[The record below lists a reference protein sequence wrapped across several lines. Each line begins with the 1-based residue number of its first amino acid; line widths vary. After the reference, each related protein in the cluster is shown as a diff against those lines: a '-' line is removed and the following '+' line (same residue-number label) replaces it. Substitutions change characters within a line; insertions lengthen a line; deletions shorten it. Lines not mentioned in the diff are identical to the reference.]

1 MCHVKRLDLIGTME
15 AASILR
21 QTRATVNRRVAAGD
35 LHPVGSIGKRG
46 IHVFDRAEIER
57 IAEKDAHTTEVQ
69 TS

>member
-1 MCHVKRLDLIGTME
+1 MTTTVLIGSAE
-15 AASILR
+15 AGRLLGLSR
-21 QTRATVNRRVAAGD
+21 NGVNRRVAAGD

-57 IAEKDAHTTEVQ
+57 IAEKDARTTEVQ